1 MQLPHGDAAIIDQRK
16 IADDCLSP
24 NHDDDKHTARLFQD
38 VLGLTRDCAT
48 VPLDALR
55 ETARGGEA
63 VSGRLDRYGQ
73 RYVID
78 F

>member
-1 MQLPHGDAAIIDQRK
+1 MKPKSGS
-16 IADDCLSP
+16 IAPGGSFWRSTKPCGTPSQP
-24 NHDDDKHTARLFQD
+24 LFQD
-38 VLGLTRDCAT
+38 VLGLTRDHAT

-55 ETARGGEA
+55 ETAGGGEA